1 MGIMRKV
8 SYVELRE
15 SDIKRFMAKCFDVSE
30 DAVDVISY
38 TDTMSD
44 GELGNVVKVR
54 VTTADEIED
63 INI

>member
-8 SYVELRE
+8 NYVELRE
-15 SDIKRFMAKCFDVSE
+15 SDIKRFIAKCFDVSE

-44 GELGNVVKVR
+44 GELDNLVKVR
-54 VTTADEIED
+54 VTTADEIEY

>member
-1 MGIMRKV
+1 MRKV

>member
-1 MGIMRKV
+1 MDIMRKV

>member
-1 MGIMRKV
+1 MRKV

-15 SDIKRFMAKCFDVSE
+15 SDIKRFIAKCFNVSE

-44 GELGNVVKVR
+44 GEFGNVVKVR

>member
-1 MGIMRKV
+1 MRKV

-54 VTTADEIED
+54 VTTADEIAD

>member
-15 SDIKRFMAKCFDVSE
+15 SDIKRFMTKCFDVSE

-54 VTTADEIED
+54 VITADEIED
-63 INI
+63 MNI

>member
-1 MGIMRKV
+1 MRKV

-15 SDIKRFMAKCFDVSE
+15 SDVKRFMAKCFDVSE

>member
-30 DAVDVISY
+30 DVVDVISY

>member
-1 MGIMRKV
+1 MRKV

-54 VTTADEIED
+54 VTTTDEIED

>member
-1 MGIMRKV
+1 MRKL

-30 DAVDVISY
+30 DAVDVIVY
-38 TDTMSD
+38 TDMMSD

-63 INI
+63 IKSK

>member
-1 MGIMRKV
+1 MRKV

-30 DAVDVISY
+30 DVVDVISY

>member
-15 SDIKRFMAKCFDVSE
+15 GDIKRFMAKCFDVSE